1 MHVGLAGHRLA
12 RGAADAIAAMR
23 NLVATTIAFFA
34 LMCPLGLAHAES
46 GDAERVWLARHPDTT
61 LRVLVWNVDRSFF
74 RENAG
79 ILRVLDAVDADLL
92 MLDEMP
98 PGVSAEEIADAL
110 PAHTM
115 PWQVL
120 YGSGGG
126 PHQRASISVRAT
138 LQRVPEFDQLP
149 YPRERF
155 EAWVK
160 AVPPEK
166 QQRAL
171 GSLEAGV
178 ATVAGV
184 VEWQG
189 RRLLVVGL
197 DLECC
202 GDSDDSPQEQR
213 RQFEAG
219 AIRAAIDAVA
229 EGLKIDAVLVG
240 GDFNTVQG
248 DTPVRIMQRGAS
260 ASTSLTYPTPRHRD
274 NTAADWTWDGRG
286 TPYPSRRID
295 YLLHSDRLRVVQS
308 QVFDSED
315 LAPCLQ
321 QALKLDAEL
330 SRALSPHRPIV
341 VDFAWRE
348 ATGDD

>member
-12 RGAADAIAAMR
+12 RGAADAMR

-34 LMCPLGLAHAES
+34 LTCPPGLAHAEL
-46 GDAERVWLARHPDTT
+46 GNAERVWLARHPDTA
-61 LRVLVWNVDRSFF
+61 LRVLVWNVDRTFF

-79 ILRVLDAVDADLL
+79 FQRVLDAVDADLL
-92 MLDEMP
+92 ILDEMP
-98 PGVSAEEIADAL
+98 AGVSASEIADAL
-110 PAHTM
+110 PAKST

-126 PHQRASISVRAT
+126 PHQRASISVRAP
-138 LQRVPEFDQLP
+138 LQRVPEFDHLA
-149 YPRERF
+149 YPRARF
-155 EAWVK
+155 DEWVK

-166 QQRAL
+166 QLRAL

-189 RRLLVVGL
+189 HRLLVVGL

-202 GDSDDSPQEQR
+202 GESVDSPQEQR

-240 GDFNTVQG
+240 GDFNNVQG
-248 DTPVRIMQRGAS
+248 DAPVRIMQRGAS
-260 ASTSLTYPTPRHRD
+260 ASTSLTYPTPRHRG

-286 TPYPSRRID
+286 TPFPSRRID
-295 YLLHSDRLRVVQS
+295 HVLHSDRLVVLQS

-315 LAPCLQ
+315 LAPRQ
-321 QALKLDAEL
+321 QQTLKLDADL
-330 SRALSPHRPIV
+330 SRSLSPHRPVV
-341 VDFAWRE
+341 VDLGWRD
-348 ATGDD
+348 GNDCD

>member
-1 MHVGLAGHRLA
+1 MHVGLAGGALARLA
-12 RGAADAIAAMR
+12 S
-23 NLVATTIAFFA
+23 AFTFLLLSGLA
-34 LMCPLGLAHAES
+34 GLAHAGS
-46 GDAERVWLARHPDTT
+46 LDAEPVWLARHPDAV

-74 RENAG
+74 RESAG
-79 ILRVLDAVDADLL
+79 FQQVLDAVDADLL
-92 MLDEMP
+92 ILDEMP
-98 PGVSAEEIADAL
+98 ADVSAEEIAEAL
-110 PAHTM
+110 PAHAT

-126 PHQRASISVRAT
+126 PHQRASISVRAP
-138 LQRVPEFDQLP
+138 LQRIPEFDQLP

-202 GDSDDSPQEQR
+202 GETVDSPQEQR

-219 AIRAAIDAVA
+219 AIRTAIDAVA
-229 EGLKIDAVLVG
+229 GRLQVDAVLVG
-240 GDFNTVQG
+240 GDFNNVQG
-248 DTPVRIMQRGAS
+248 DTPVRIMQRGAG
-260 ASTSLTYPTPRHRD
+260 ATTSLSYPTPHHRG
-274 NTAADWTWDGRG
+274 NPATDWTWDGRG

-295 YLLHSDRLRVVQS
+295 YLLHSDRLVVLQS

-321 QALKLDAEL
+321 RSLKLGAEL
-330 SRALSPHRPIV
+330 SRALSPHRPVV

-348 ATGDD
+348 ATGND